1 MEGTKKGDKI
11 APSLAYVDVSALRL
25 PMAVVYDHPA
35 DHPDAYVAR
44 IWDAIGP
51 LMTDTIIFQ
60 STLPRGERHP
70 TKRRDVVLCTISI
83 HAPARG
89 ATTWADCS

>member
-51 LMTDTIIFQ
+51 LMTDTIIKRD
-60 STLPRGERHP
+60 TLRELRQDIRCAWGRAVCFTRSKHP
-70 TKRRDVVLCTISI
+70 ITLLIRAMSL
-83 HAPARG
+83 
-89 ATTWADCS
+89 